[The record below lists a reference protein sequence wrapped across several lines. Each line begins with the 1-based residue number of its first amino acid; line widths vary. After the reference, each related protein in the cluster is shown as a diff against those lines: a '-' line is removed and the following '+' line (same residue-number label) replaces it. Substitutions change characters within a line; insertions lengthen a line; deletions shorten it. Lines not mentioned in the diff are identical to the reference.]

1 MPKLHQ
7 VLAVAQGTR
16 QRAQAA
22 LTKFY
27 HQVQRPEPFN
37 GIARYYQPKD
47 DEGEQLPPEYSR
59 VQLDANTLLHD
70 VKAALAPMYKVV
82 GDIDRTNSFATATIS
97 IDGKDILAD
106 VPVTTLLWLEK
117 QLADLRTVFA
127 ALPTLDPQYT
137 WTLNDA
143 TGIWETPERQTTRS
157 KKVLRNHVKAPATD
171 KHPAQ
176 VDVYQED
183 TIVGTWNT
191 RNMSGAMRLSDI
203 RVLQERLER
212 LRDAVKYAREQA
224 NSVEVQPF
232 NASAVLDYLIQL

>member
-1 MPKLHQ
+1 M
-7 VLAVAQGTR
+7 
-16 QRAQAA
+16 
-22 LTKFY
+22 
-27 HQVQRPEPFN
+27 
-37 GIARYYQPKD
+37 
-47 DEGEQLPPEYSR
+47 
-59 VQLDANTLLHD
+59 
-70 VKAALAPMYKVV
+70 
-82 GDIDRTNSFATATIS
+82 
-97 IDGKDILAD
+97 
-106 VPVTTLLWLEK
+106 
-117 QLADLRTVFA
+117 
-127 ALPTLDPQYT
+127 
-137 WTLNDA
+137 LNDA